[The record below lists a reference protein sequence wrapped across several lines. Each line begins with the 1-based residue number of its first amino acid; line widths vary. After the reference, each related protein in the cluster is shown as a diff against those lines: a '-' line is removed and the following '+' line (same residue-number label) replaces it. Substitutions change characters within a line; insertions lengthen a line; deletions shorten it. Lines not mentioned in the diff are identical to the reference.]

1 MKSIFQARSTRPLLQ
16 RPSLNVLLIMVMLQ
30 DSEIISLDFSCSK
43 MVSNFFA
50 GLIADKLASYEFA
63 FYTAGSMML
72 FSAAVQFLLIC
83 FKSTANETKREEI
96 NVAISTDS
104 SEEMSEQSQHKE
116 NDHKEYLSR
125 LYVES
130 TLRKN
135 CKMSASVESMQ
146 LL

>member
-1 MKSIFQARSTRPLLQ
+1 
-16 RPSLNVLLIMVMLQ
+16 MVMLQ
-30 DSEIISLDFSCSK
+30 DSESISLDFSCSK
-43 MVSNFFA
+43 MVSNCFA

-96 NVAISTDS
+96 NVSISTD

>member
-1 MKSIFQARSTRPLLQ
+1 MMF
-16 RPSLNVLLIMVMLQ
+16 
-30 DSEIISLDFSCSK
+30 FS
-43 MVSNFFA
+43 
-50 GLIADKLASYEFA
+50 G
-63 FYTAGSMML
+63 
-72 FSAAVQFLLIC
+72 AVQFLLIC

-96 NVAISTDS
+96 NAPMTAD
-104 SEEMSEQSQHKE
+104 SEEMSEQSQCKE
-116 NDHKEYLSR
+116 NDYKEYLGG